1 LPKKAPFYCLDQV
14 RSAAAAGKLAYGTLR
29 MQTDAVELG
38 YSREA
43 VLNIL
48 KNLDAKQF
56 YKNYPDGNFQLDA
69 YKVNSLNNKQQRDE
83 LYIKFALRGQGNSLV
98 LLVSFHLNR

>member
-1 LPKKAPFYCLDQV
+1 
-14 RSAAAAGKLAYGTLR
+14 

-43 VLNIL
+43 VLKIL

-69 YKVNSLNNKQQRDE
+69 YKVKAFSNKQQDE
-83 LYIKFALRGQGNSLV
+83 LYVKFALRGQGNSMI

>member
-1 LPKKAPFYCLDQV
+1 
-14 RSAAAAGKLAYGTLR
+14 

-69 YKVNSLNNKQQRDE
+69 YKVNALNSKQQRDE